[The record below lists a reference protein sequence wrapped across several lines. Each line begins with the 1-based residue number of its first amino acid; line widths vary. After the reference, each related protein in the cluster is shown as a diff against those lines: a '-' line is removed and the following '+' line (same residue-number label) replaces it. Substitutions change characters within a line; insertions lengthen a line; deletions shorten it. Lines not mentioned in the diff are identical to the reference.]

1 MAGDA
6 GGAMS
11 SSAQAVFDEIQIWP
25 AAHDPVPL
33 ERLIEGMGPDDAH
46 FVTRCYQVASR
57 LYGTMKPRKN
67 GQSAFSHPT
76 NVAMYLR
83 LARCQPHVIAAGLL
97 HDVPEER
104 IDLHKTE
111 PGTDV
116 HVLEGQCRTR
126 FVEDVLEAAS
136 EAAFP
141 RDLAERVVEATW
153 TLTRHKA
160 DLYYKSISGVFT
172 HPDLSVRLVA
182 ALVKLADRMHN
193 IQTIENYADS
203 DKLYQCFK
211 NLFILNNAKQ
221 LVAEV
226 RARRLDPRMIASLE
240 RLFKKCGKA
249 TYQALLRL
257 AHTAHIED
265 RVFPMVTYLAL
276 ALRKFTHEHKGLN
289 KVTEEEL
296 FPGAAVVN
304 LYHGIVKKY
313 DHKLHHE
320 DAHFDAHKERELV
333 FCRATFASLELT
345 DDELMR
351 ALSCKDAMALGEVVA
366 SLLYRDG
373 YVIGGF
379 ECSRMCRRGRN
390 CMKIN

>member
-1 MAGDA
+1 MPIT
-6 GGAMS
+6 
-11 SSAQAVFDEIQIWP
+11 AQVVFDEFQIWP
-25 AAHDPVPL
+25 PAVAPVPL
-33 ERLIEGMGPDDAH
+33 EQLVAGMGPEDTR
-46 FVTRCYQVASR
+46 FVTACYGVAQR
-57 LYGTMKPRKN
+57 LYASMKPRKN
-67 GQSAFSHPT
+67 GQSAFTHPT
-76 NVAMYLR
+76 NVANYLR

-104 IDLHKTE
+104 IDLDKAA
-111 PGTDV
+111 PGEDA
-116 HVLEGQCRTR
+116 HRAEGACRTR
-126 FVEDVLEAAS
+126 FVEDVLEAAGES
-136 EAAFP
+136 LFP

-160 DLYYKSISGVFT
+160 DLYYKSISGLFT

-193 IQTIENYADS
+193 IQTIDNYADS

-226 RARRLDPRMIASLE
+226 RARKMDGRMVASLE

-249 TYQALLRL
+249 TFQALLRL

-265 RVFPMVTYLAL
+265 QVFPLVTYLAL
-276 ALRKFTHEHKGLN
+276 ALRKYTHEHKGLN

-320 DAHFDAHKERELV
+320 DAQFDAHKERELA
-333 FCRATFASLELT
+333 FCRATFASLGLS
-345 DDELMR
+345 DDDLLR
-351 ALSCKDAMALGEVVA
+351 ALSYKDAMALGEVVA
-366 SLLYRDG
+366 SLLYREG
-373 YVIGGF
+373 YVIAGF

-390 CMKIN
+390 CMKIA

>member
-1 MAGDA
+1 
-6 GGAMS
+6 MS
-11 SSAQAVFDEIQIWP
+11 ASAKVVFEEFQIWSP
-25 AAHDPVPL
+25 AAEPVPL
-33 ERLIEGMGPDDAH
+33 DLLIEGMDPEDVA
-46 FVTRCYQVASR
+46 FVSSCYAVAQR
-57 LYGTMKPRKN
+57 LYAGMKPRRN
-67 GQSAFSHPT
+67 GQSAFTHPT

-83 LARCQPHVIAAGLL
+83 LARCQPHVIGAGLL

-104 IDLHKTE
+104 LDLRKAE
-111 PGTDV
+111 
-116 HVLEGQCRTR
+116 EGESAAAVEGACRTR
-126 FVEDVLEAAS
+126 FVDDVIEAS
-136 EAAFP
+136 TEAGFP

-160 DLYYKSISGVFT
+160 DLYYKSISGLFT

-193 IQTIENYADS
+193 IQTIDNYADS

-226 RARRLDPRMIASLE
+226 RARKLDNRMVASLE

-249 TYQALLRL
+249 TFQALLRL

-265 RVFPMVTYLAL
+265 QVFPLVTYLAL
-276 ALRKFTHEHKGLN
+276 ALRKYTHEHKGLN

-304 LYHGIVKKY
+304 LFHGIVKKY

-320 DAHFDAHKERELV
+320 DAQFEAHKERELL
-333 FCRATFASLELT
+333 FCRETFASLELS
-345 DDELMR
+345 DDDLMR
-351 ALSCKDAMALGEVVA
+351 ALGYKDAMALGEVVA
-366 SLLYRDG
+366 SLLYREG
-373 YVIGGF
+373 YVIAGF

-390 CMKIN
+390 CMKIA